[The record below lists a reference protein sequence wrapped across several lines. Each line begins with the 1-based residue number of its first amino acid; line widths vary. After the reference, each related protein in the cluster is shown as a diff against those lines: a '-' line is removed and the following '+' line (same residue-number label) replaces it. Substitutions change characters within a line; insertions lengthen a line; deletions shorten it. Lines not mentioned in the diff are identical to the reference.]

1 MSAAPA
7 REREAAQ
14 KRLPLSII
22 RAINASGAVPAGHR
36 LPRLANAVGRV
47 VKEWNRLGSQTAFY
61 IKALGLVWDAVA
73 RYKRETLRLIA
84 DMSMGVG
91 ALALIGGTV
100 AVVST
105 LTLSVGAFV
114 AIQLFRSL
122 SDIGV
127 QALSGFASAYITT
140 RFAAPTI
147 AAIGLAATIG
157 AGATAQLGAMRIS
170 EEIDALEV
178 MGIRAITYLVSTRVV
193 AGVVVSVPLWCVVT
207 LAQFFA
213 TRALVVFSFGQSS
226 GVYDHYFHTYLQPT
240 DLIWALLEVVATAI
254 VVMLI
259 HTYYGFNASGGPAGV
274 GEAVGRAVRASLA
287 VAIAVNLA
295 VAMAAYGVSGN
306 FHLSG

>member
-7 REREAAQ
+7 REHTSSP
-14 KRLPLSII
+14 KRPPRSIA
-22 RAINASGAVPAGHR
+22 RATSGSGAVPSGPR
-36 LPRLANAVGRV
+36 LPRLAHAVGRFIAG
-47 VKEWNRLGSQTAFY
+47 WDRLGSQTAFY
-61 IKALGLVWDAVA
+61 VKALGLVWDAIA
-73 RYKRETLRLIA
+73 RYKKETLRLIA
-84 DMSMGVG
+84 DMSLGVG

-100 AVVST
+100 AVVCT
-105 LTLSVGAFV
+105 LTLSVGSFV

-178 MGIRAITYLVSTRVV
+178 MGIRSITYLVSTRVV
-193 AGVVVSVPLWCVVT
+193 AGVLVSVPLWCVVT
-207 LAQFFA
+207 IAQFVA
-213 TRALVVFSFGQSS
+213 TRTIVILAFGQSS
-226 GVYDHYFHTYLQPT
+226 GVYDHYFHTYLQPM
-240 DLIWALLEVVATAI
+240 DLVWALLEVIATAV